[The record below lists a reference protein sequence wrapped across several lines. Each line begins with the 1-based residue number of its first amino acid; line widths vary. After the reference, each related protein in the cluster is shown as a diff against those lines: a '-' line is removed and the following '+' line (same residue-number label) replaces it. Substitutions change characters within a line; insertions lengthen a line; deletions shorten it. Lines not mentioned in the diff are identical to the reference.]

1 MTAARASP
9 LVPNELKKQTL
20 QDRLSASAADVT
32 PGMPFKQGYAF
43 VWAPPPGS
51 SGTPLVFGLSDDG
64 MFFELYI
71 DQASLKI

>member
-1 MTAARASP
+1 
-9 LVPNELKKQTL
+9 
-20 QDRLSASAADVT
+20 
-32 PGMPFKQGYAF
+32 MPFKQGYAF

-51 SGTPLVFGLSDDG
+51 NGTPLVFGLSDDG